1 MYYRSKKGPGFF
13 AVYWMMILL
22 MSVPPIFFLQTH
34 IFSLIIT
41 LALSG
46 ILIWIWFKT
55 GYTINGEKLHI
66 HYGPFKKEINIIE
79 IHSLRETKNPFIDPA
94 LSINKIEIIYQ
105 KYETTAISPIN
116 KGQFI
121 QSLVEIN
128 PNIQF
133 KR

>member
-1 MYYRSKKGPGFF
+1 
-13 AVYWMMILL
+13 MILL
-22 MSVPPIFFLQTH
+22 MAVPPIFFFQTH

-55 GYTINGEKLHI
+55 EYTINEEKLHI

-94 LSINKIEIIYQ
+94 LSIYKIEMNDQ